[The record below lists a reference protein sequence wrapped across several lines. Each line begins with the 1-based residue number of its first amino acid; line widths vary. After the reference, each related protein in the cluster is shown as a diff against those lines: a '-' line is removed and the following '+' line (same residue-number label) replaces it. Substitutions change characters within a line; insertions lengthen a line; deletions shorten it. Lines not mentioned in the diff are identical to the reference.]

1 MVNSKSVK
9 PLSAEIDRIK
19 SELADI
25 GAKTMY
31 GKTCAEI
38 AKDIINKGARK

>member
-1 MVNSKSVK
+1 MFNGEPIKS
-9 PLSAEIDRIK
+9 LSAEIDRIK
-19 SELADI
+19 AGLADI

-38 AKDIINKGARK
+38 AKDIVNKGARK